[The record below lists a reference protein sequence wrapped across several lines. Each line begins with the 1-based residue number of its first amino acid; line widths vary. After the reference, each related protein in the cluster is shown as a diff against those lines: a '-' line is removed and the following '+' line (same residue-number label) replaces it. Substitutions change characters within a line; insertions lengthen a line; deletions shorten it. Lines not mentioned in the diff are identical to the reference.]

1 MSDELKKLEALHDMT
16 ATEGWKYLLEE
27 VEQRIEIL
35 DSIGGVHNIETL
47 YHSKGQLIE
56 LTGLLNLRQVVS
68 DQIDDFASNGDNEDF
83 MD

>member
-16 ATEGWKYLLEE
+16 ATKGWKYLLEE
-27 VEQRIEIL
+27 VEQRIEVL

-68 DQIDDFASNGDNEDF
+68 DQIDDFASNEDNEDF